1 MMKSHKVLSRKAE
14 KERKYERQK
23 KKDRV
28 IIQYLTNKNP
38 RKKNKLLQA
47 NISD

>member
-23 KKDRV
+23 KIKDRV
-28 IIQYLTNKNP
+28 II
-38 RKKNKLLQA
+38 
-47 NISD
+47 